1 MESRFIVLDGPD
13 GSGKTTQAAHLA
25 NHLRDRG
32 ETVRVLREPGATP
45 AGEAIRDLLL
55 DPDTD
60 VVPVAEMLLYQA
72 ARAQVVE
79 AVIRP
84 ELAQGHWV
92 VLDRYC
98 FSTMAYQGYGL
109 GLDPAAVRA
118 ATAIATGGLMPDH
131 LFLLDLDPALG
142 LERSLGRR
150 RGTDRIEGR
159 PLEYHR
165 RVREGFLAEAE
176 GLGSGASVIDASRP
190 AESVAEEIRRRIE
203 ERWPRRDS

>member
-1 MESRFIVLDGPD
+1 MGGESAG
-13 GSGKTTQAAHLA
+13 
-25 NHLRDRG
+25 RG
-32 ETVRVLREPGATP
+32 DEFVHRRQ
-45 AGEAIRDLLL
+45 
-55 DPDTD
+55 

-84 ELAQGHWV
+84 ELESGHWV

-109 GLDPAAVRA
+109 GLDPAAVRRV
-118 ATAIATGGLMPDH
+118 TEVSTGGLMPDH

-142 LERSLGRR
+142 LERTGARR
-150 RGTDRIEGR
+150 RGRDRIEGR

-165 RVREGFLAEAE
+165 RVREGFLAEAQRF
-176 GLGSGASVIDASRP
+176 GAHATVLDASRP
-190 AESVAEEIRRRIE
+190 VESVAEEIRREIE
-203 ERWPRRDS
+203 ERWPIRKS